1 MFRII
6 KKADIILFICLIL
19 IGGALSY
26 LAFSGSSTGDL
37 VVVKVNGEIYG
48 KYSLSKDITITV
60 NRNGHMNKITIK
72 GGKVQVSK
80 SSCKNQICVKQ
91 GSISTTHQSIVC
103 IPNRVVVSIEG
114 KDGEYDVISQ

>member
-1 MFRII
+1 MFHII

-48 KYSLSKDITITV
+48 KYSLTKDRIIIV
-60 NRNGHMNKITIK
+60 NRDGHTNKITIK

-80 SSCKNQICVKQ
+80 SNCKNQVCVKQ
-91 GSISTTHQSIVC
+91 GSISSTHQSIVC

-114 KDGEYDVISQ
+114 RDGEYDVISQ

>member
-19 IGGALSY
+19 IGGGLSY

-48 KYSLSKDITITV
+48 KYSLSKDRTITV
-60 NRNGHMNKITIK
+60 NRDGHMNKITIK

-114 KDGEYDVISQ
+114 KGGEYDVISQ

>member
-48 KYSLSKDITITV
+48 KYSLSKDRTITV
-60 NRNGHMNKITIK
+60 NRDGHMNKITIK

-80 SSCKNQICVKQ
+80 SSCKNQICVRQ

>member
-6 KKADIILFICLIL
+6 KKADIILFICLFL

-26 LAFSGSSTGDL
+26 LASSGSPTGDL
-37 VVVKVNGEIYG
+37 VVVKINGEIYG
-48 KYSLSKDITITV
+48 KYSLSKDRTITV

-114 KDGEYDVISQ
+114 KGGEYDVISQ

>member
-48 KYSLSKDITITV
+48 KYSLSKDRTITV

-80 SSCKNQICVKQ
+80 SSCKNQICDKQ

-114 KDGEYDVISQ
+114 KGGEYDVISQ

>member
-1 MFRII
+1 MFHII

-48 KYSLSKDITITV
+48 KYSLTKDRIITV
-60 NRNGHMNKITIK
+60 NRDGHMNKITIK

-80 SSCKNQICVKQ
+80 SNCKNQVCVKQ
-91 GSISTTHQSIVC
+91 GSISSTHQSIVC

>member
-1 MFRII
+1 MFHII
-6 KKADIILFICLIL
+6 KKADIKLFICLIL

-48 KYSLSKDITITV
+48 KYSLSKDRTITV

>member
-37 VVVKVNGEIYG
+37 VVVKVNGEVYG
-48 KYSLSKDITITV
+48 KYSLTKDRTITV
-60 NRNGHMNKITIK
+60 NRDGHMNKITIK

-80 SSCKNQICVKQ
+80 SNCKNQVCVKQ
-91 GSISTTHQSIVC
+91 GLISTTHQNIVC

-114 KDGEYDVISQ
+114 KGGEYDVISQ

>member
-1 MFRII
+1 MFHII
-6 KKADIILFICLIL
+6 KKTDIILFICLIL

-48 KYSLSKDITITV
+48 KYSLTKDRIITV
-60 NRNGHMNKITIK
+60 NRDGHMNKITIK

-80 SSCKNQICVKQ
+80 SNCKNQVCVKQ
-91 GSISTTHQSIVC
+91 GSISSTHQSIVC

>member
-48 KYSLSKDITITV
+48 KYSLSKDRTITV

>member
-48 KYSLSKDITITV
+48 KYSLSKDRTITV

-72 GGKVQVSK
+72 GGKVQVSN

-114 KDGEYDVISQ
+114 KGGEYDVISQ

>member
-26 LAFSGSSTGDL
+26 LAFSGSSSGDL

-48 KYSLSKDITITV
+48 KYSLTKDRTITV
-60 NRNGHMNKITIK
+60 NRDGHMNKITIK

-80 SSCKNQICVKQ
+80 SNCKNQVCVKQ
-91 GSISTTHQSIVC
+91 DSISTTHQNIVC

-114 KDGEYDVISQ
+114 KGGEYDVISQ

>member
-19 IGGALSY
+19 LGGALSY

-48 KYSLSKDITITV
+48 KYSLSKDRTITV

-114 KDGEYDVISQ
+114 MGGEYDVISQ

>member
-48 KYSLSKDITITV
+48 KYSLSKDRTITV

-103 IPNRVVVSIEG
+103 IPNRVVISIEG

>member
-48 KYSLSKDITITV
+48 KYSLSKDRTITV

-114 KDGEYDVISQ
+114 KGGEYDVISQ

>member
-19 IGGALSY
+19 IGGVLSY

-48 KYSLSKDITITV
+48 KYSLSKDRTITV
-60 NRNGHMNKITIK
+60 NRDGHMNKITIK

-80 SSCKNQICVKQ
+80 SSCKNQVCVKQ

>member
-1 MFRII
+1 MFHII

-48 KYSLSKDITITV
+48 KYSLTKDRIITV
-60 NRNGHMNKITIK
+60 NRDGHTNKITIK

-80 SSCKNQICVKQ
+80 SNCKNQVCVKQ
-91 GSISTTHQSIVC
+91 GSISSTHQSIVC
-103 IPNRVVVSIEG
+103 IPNSVVVSIEG

>member
-37 VVVKVNGEIYG
+37 VVVKVNGEVYG
-48 KYSLSKDITITV
+48 KYSLTKDRTITV
-60 NRNGHMNKITIK
+60 NRDGHMNKITIK

-80 SSCKNQICVKQ
+80 SNCKNQVCVKQ
-91 GSISTTHQSIVC
+91 GSISTTHQNFVC

-114 KDGEYDVISQ
+114 KGGEYDVISH

>member
-1 MFRII
+1 MFHII

-48 KYSLSKDITITV
+48 KYSLTKDRIITV
-60 NRNGHMNKITIK
+60 NRDGHMNKITIK

-80 SSCKNQICVKQ
+80 SNCKNQVCVKQ
-91 GSISTTHQSIVC
+91 GFISSTHQSIVC

>member
-48 KYSLSKDITITV
+48 KYSLSKDRTITV

-114 KDGEYDVISQ
+114 KDGECDVISQ

>member
-6 KKADIILFICLIL
+6 KKTDIILFICLIL

-26 LAFSGSSTGDL
+26 LAFSGSSSGDL

-48 KYSLSKDITITV
+48 KYSLTKDRTITV
-60 NRNGHMNKITIK
+60 NRDGHMNKITIK
-72 GGKVQVSK
+72 DGKVQVSK
-80 SSCKNQICVKQ
+80 SNCKNQVCVKQ
-91 GSISTTHQSIVC
+91 GSISTTHQNIVC

-114 KDGEYDVISQ
+114 KGGEYDVISQ

>member
-1 MFRII
+1 MFHII

-48 KYSLSKDITITV
+48 KYSLSKDRTITV

-114 KDGEYDVISQ
+114 KGGEYDVISQ

>member
-48 KYSLSKDITITV
+48 KYSLTKDRIITV
-60 NRNGHMNKITIK
+60 NRDGHTNKITIK

-80 SSCKNQICVKQ
+80 SNCKNQVCVKQ
-91 GSISTTHQSIVC
+91 GSISSTHQSIVC

-114 KDGEYDVISQ
+114 RDGEYDVISQ

>member
-1 MFRII
+1 MFHII

-114 KDGEYDVISQ
+114 KGGEYAVISQ

>member
-37 VVVKVNGEIYG
+37 VVVKVNGEVYG
-48 KYSLSKDITITV
+48 KYSLTKDRTITV
-60 NRNGHMNKITIK
+60 RCKLANLTARIRFALSKARFLQLTKILFVYLTK
-72 GGKVQVSK
+72 L
-80 SSCKNQICVKQ
+80 
-91 GSISTTHQSIVC
+91 
-103 IPNRVVVSIEG
+103 
-114 KDGEYDVISQ
+114 

>member
-6 KKADIILFICLIL
+6 KKTDIILFICLIL

-48 KYSLSKDITITV
+48 KYSLSKDRTITV
-60 NRNGHMNKITIK
+60 NRDGHMNKITIK

>member
-26 LAFSGSSTGDL
+26 LAFSGSSTGDF

-48 KYSLSKDITITV
+48 KYSLSKDRTITV

>member
-48 KYSLSKDITITV
+48 KYSLSKDRTITV
-60 NRNGHMNKITIK
+60 NRDGHMNKITIK

-80 SSCKNQICVKQ
+80 SNCKNQVCVKQ

>member
-48 KYSLSKDITITV
+48 KYSLSKDRTITV
-60 NRNGHMNKITIK
+60 NRDGHMNKITIK

-91 GSISTTHQSIVC
+91 GSTSTTHQSIVC

>member
-1 MFRII
+1 MFHII

-48 KYSLSKDITITV
+48 KYSLSKDRTITV

>member
-19 IGGALSY
+19 IGGGLSY

-48 KYSLSKDITITV
+48 KYSLSKDRTITV

-114 KDGEYDVISQ
+114 KGGEYDVISQ

>member
-1 MFRII
+1 MFHII

-48 KYSLSKDITITV
+48 KYSLTKDRIITV
-60 NRNGHMNKITIK
+60 NRDGHTNKITIK

-80 SSCKNQICVKQ
+80 SNCKNQVCVKQ
-91 GSISTTHQSIVC
+91 GSISSTHQSIVC

>member
-48 KYSLSKDITITV
+48 KYSLSKDRTITV
-60 NRNGHMNKITIK
+60 NRNGHMNKIPIK

>member
-48 KYSLSKDITITV
+48 KYSLTKDRIITV
-60 NRNGHMNKITIK
+60 NRDGHTNKITIK

-80 SSCKNQICVKQ
+80 SNCKNQVCVKQ
-91 GSISTTHQSIVC
+91 GSISSTHQSIVC

>member
-37 VVVKVNGEIYG
+37 VVVKVNGEVYG
-48 KYSLSKDITITV
+48 KYSLTKDRTITV
-60 NRNGHMNKITIK
+60 NRDGHMNKITIK

-80 SSCKNQICVKQ
+80 SNCKNQVCVKQ
-91 GSISTTHQSIVC
+91 GSISSTHQSIVC

>member
-1 MFRII
+1 MFHII

-48 KYSLSKDITITV
+48 KYSLTKDRVITV
-60 NRNGHMNKITIK
+60 NRDGHTNKITIK

-80 SSCKNQICVKQ
+80 SNCKNQVCVKQ
-91 GSISTTHQSIVC
+91 GSISSTHQSIVC

>member
-48 KYSLSKDITITV
+48 KYSLSKNRTITV
-60 NRNGHMNKITIK
+60 NRDGHMNKITIK

>member
-48 KYSLSKDITITV
+48 KYSLSKDRTITV
-60 NRNGHMNKITIK
+60 NRDGHMNKITIK

-80 SSCKNQICVKQ
+80 SSCKNQVCVKQ